1 MSSTINIYQSQS
13 VLFTDT
19 TSGGL
24 PPYSRLWSF
33 SGGNISSATGATA
46 LVSYASPGSYTAIL
60 TVTDDAG
67 VSASFTSSSGIVVNA
82 PVITSSFT
90 KSLSS
95 VLMSQQVTFTDTST
109 GLPSGPTGWQWS
121 AGGSSYATTQNSTRF
136 YDNWQNV
143 PGANLADVGGT
154 VVNVTIALQASNSF
168 TSGTSTQSVPFSKIG
183 ASEMSILNRDSPG
196 GAYGRYADVS
206 YTGVIAS
213 SLGYPTPSYVYEI
226 DFDTYGTTINHF
238 HSDLEDAGI
247 ILTGLTGK
255 SEFLLTGV
263 SSIAG
268 YIIVNDALYAT
279 GDPEIAIG
287 KYIYP
292 SLGPTKLF
300 FADDGSAG
308 NISDLIN
315 SHNWTTSLV
324 ASILDNIHP
333 QLNSAQSI
341 YYGIVYPV
349 SAFSG
354 GRNPIV
360 YSPQYL
366 TSVGAGGQA
375 VQVRITVTLGSS
387 YLTIC
392 DFDGNSGVGNETGGN
407 YYTMQDVGPNV
418 GIASMLNSSIA
429 ASSIPGGTGTLE
441 FFADQSLNIFPG
453 STPANYSGLR
463 LEVKDNT
470 VSEVF
475 MTDNI
480 GGLNTVYGLSLF
492 PVFYTYTGSTQSS
505 CIGIPSGLDL
515 TNLQYDANGTNIT
528 YGNSIY

>member
-1 MSSTINIYQSQS
+1 MPSTINIYQGQS
-13 VLFTDT
+13 VLYTDT

-46 LVSYASPGSYTAIL
+46 LVSYSSPGSYTAIL
-60 TVTDDAG
+60 TVTDDDG
-67 VSASFTSSSGIVVNA
+67 ITASFNSSSGIVVN
-82 PVITSSFT
+82 PSVITSSFT
-90 KSLSS
+90 RSPSS
-95 VLMSQQVTFTDTST
+95 VLMSQLVTFTDTST

-121 AGGSSYATTQNSTRF
+121 AGGSSYATTQNSTRL
-136 YDNWQNV
+136 YNNWQNV
-143 PGANLADVGGT
+143 PGANLADAGGT

-168 TSGTSTQSVPFSKIG
+168 TSATSTQSVPFSKIG
-183 ASEMSILNRDSPG
+183 LSETSMLNRNLPG
-196 GAYGRYADVS
+196 DVYARYADVS
-206 YTGVIAS
+206 YTGVISS

-226 DFDTYGTTINHF
+226 DFDTYGTTINGF
-238 HSDLEDAGI
+238 HSDLEDTGI

-268 YIIVNDALYAT
+268 YIIVNDALYAS
-279 GDPEIAIG
+279 GEPEIAIG

-292 SLGPTKLF
+292 SLGLNKLF
-300 FADDGSAG
+300 FADNGAAG

-333 QLNSAQSI
+333 QLNSAQGI
-341 YYGIVYPV
+341 YYGIVYPS
-349 SAFSG
+349 SAYNG

-366 TSVGAGGQA
+366 NSVGATGEV
-375 VQVRITVTLGSS
+375 VQVEISVNSGSF
-387 YLTIC
+387 LVIC
-392 DFDGNSGVGNETGGN
+392 DFDGNTGEGSELGGD
-407 YYTMQDVGPNV
+407 YYTMQDVGPKV

-429 ASSIPGGTGTLE
+429 ASSIPGGTGSLE
-441 FFADQSLNIFPG
+441 FFDDQSLNIFPA

-463 LEVKDNT
+463 LEVKTNDIFD
-470 VSEVF
+470 VS

-480 GGLNTVYGLSLF
+480 EVLNIAYSLNLY
-492 PVFYTYTGSTQSS
+492 PVFYKYTGTTQPS
-505 CIGIPSGLDL
+505 CIGIPPELDL
-515 TNLQYDANGTNIT
+515 TNLDYFQRGTNIT

>member
-1 MSSTINIYQSQS
+1 MPSTINIYQSQS

-46 LVSYASPGSYTAIL
+46 LVSYTSPGAYTASL
-60 TVTDDAG
+60 TVTDDDG
-67 VSASFTSSSGIVVNA
+67 ISASFSSSSGIVVN
-82 PVITSSFT
+82 PSVITSSFT
-90 KSLSS
+90 RSPSS

-121 AGGSSYATTQNSTRF
+121 AGGSSYATTQNSTRN
-136 YDNWQNV
+136 YNNWQNV

-168 TSGTSTQSVPFSKIG
+168 TSDTSTQSVPFSKIG
-183 ASEMSILNRDSPG
+183 AAENSILNRPSP
-196 GAYGRYADVS
+196 AAPYQRYADVS

-213 SLGYPTPSYVYEI
+213 SLGYPTASYVYEI
-226 DFDTYGTTINHF
+226 DFDGYGTTINGF

-255 SEFLLTGV
+255 PEFLDRGV

-268 YIIVNDALYAT
+268 YIMVNDALYAT

-292 SLGPTKLF
+292 SLSTKKLF

-308 NISDLIN
+308 NISNLIN

-341 YYGIVYPV
+341 YYGIVYPS
-349 SAFSG
+349 SAYNG

-366 TSVGAGGQA
+366 NSAGATGEV
-375 VQVRITVTLGSS
+375 VQVEISVNSGS
-387 YLTIC
+387 YIVYC
-392 DFDGNSGVGNETGGN
+392 DFDGNGGEGSETGGD
-407 YYTMQDVGPNV
+407 YYTMQDVGIKV

-429 ASSIPGGTGTLE
+429 ASSIPGGTGALE
-441 FFADQSLNIFPG
+441 FFDDQSLNIFPA

-463 LEVKDNT
+463 LEIKDND
-470 VSEVF
+470 VF
-475 MTDNI
+475 DVTMTDNI
-480 GGLNTVYGLSLF
+480 DVLNTSYSLNLF
-492 PVFYTYTGSTQSS
+492 PVFYTYTGTTQPS
-505 CIGIPSGLDL
+505 CIGIPPVLDL
-515 TNLQYDANGTNIT
+515 INLQYNQNGTNIT
-528 YGNSIY
+528 YGNSIF